1 MACVVS
7 VKNSAITDGRL
18 FHKDLSTIWKKYD
31 PSLHKWMLYLTEI
44 FDLTFP
50 VSDQNM
56 NIVPCLLPGNL
67 KFLFAFYGRYRSL
80 P

>member
-7 VKNSAITDGRL
+7 VKNSAIIEGRL
-18 FHKDLSTIWKKYD
+18 LHKDFSNIWKNYD
-31 PSLHKWMLYLTEI
+31 SSLHKWMLYLTEI

-56 NIVPCLLPGNL
+56 NIVPCLLLGII
-67 KFLFAFYGRYRSL
+67 
-80 P
+80 